1 MNDIKRARSQ
11 PYTQKTLDTLPPCHH
26 GRAIIKTAFLLE
38 NGIHAMGAES
48 TTRKD
53 SLRVEKVSVIA
64 LILCVVVLVCLLVF
78 RPF

>member
-1 MNDIKRARSQ
+1 
-11 PYTQKTLDTLPPCHH
+11 
-26 GRAIIKTAFLLE
+26 
-38 NGIHAMGAES
+38 MGTES

-53 SLRVEKVSVIA
+53 SFRVEKVSVLA